1 MRKPFLNHLFKSG
14 LVVCFSIHTLFAQT
28 ENDYTYNRKSAA
40 PIDFQLAAETATK
53 AVVHVK
59 VSTSAKTVYAQN
71 PFGNGF
77 FEQFFGPQQY
87 VLPPQSGSGSG
98 VLIDQDGHIVTNY
111 HVIANAE
118 KITVTLSDGT
128 SKQAKLIGTD
138 MATDLA
144 VLKVEE
150 NNLSYLKF
158 SNSDQ
163 VKLGQ
168 WVLAIGYPLNLDVT
182 VTAGI
187 VSAKSRNI
195 GIHKNQ
201 QNAIESFIQTDAAVN
216 PGNSGG
222 ALVNSNGD
230 LVGINAAIS
239 SPTGSYA
246 GYSYAIPS
254 NIVKKVSADL
264 IQYGKVQRAFLG
276 INPKDI
282 KTASEEEIKK
292 YHLDQIQGV
301 AIVGLSKNGAAEQ
314 AGLKIGDLIQ
324 AINQV
329 KVNSVPSLL
338 EQIARYHPKDEVEI
352 SYWRDGQSKTST
364 VILKSNAET
373 TGQKELF
380 GASYRFL
387 SLQEKKQYGIN
398 NGLIITDLGNGPLAQ
413 QSNIQKGFIITA
425 INDVAIATEEQI
437 ANAINNKNFIQI
449 AGFYPGQIGNY
460 YYSFQINE

>member
-1 MRKPFLNHLFKSG
+1 MRNPILKFIFTSG
-14 LVVCFSIHTLFAQT
+14 LLYSFCISTSYAQT
-28 ENDYTYNRKSAA
+28 ENDYNYSRKSAT
-40 PIDFQLAAETATK
+40 PIDFQFAAETATK

-59 VSTSAKTVYAQN
+59 VSTSAKTVYAQS

-87 VLPPQSGSGSG
+87 ILPPQSGSGSG
-98 VLIDQDGHIVTNY
+98 VLIDADGHIVTNY
-111 HVIANAE
+111 HVIANAD
-118 KITVTLSDGT
+118 KITITLSDGT
-128 SKQAKLIGTD
+128 TKQAKIIGTD

-276 INPKDI
+276 INPIDI
-282 KTASEEEIKK
+282 KTATEEEIKK
-292 YHLDQIQGV
+292 YHLDEIQGV
-301 AIVGLSKNGAAEQ
+301 AIVGVSKSGAAEQ
-314 AGLKIGDLIQ
+314 AGLRIGDIIQ
-324 AINQV
+324 SINQV

-338 EQIARYHPKDEVEI
+338 EQIARYHPKEEVAI
-352 SYWRDGQSKTST
+352 VYWRDGQSKTSLVT
-364 VILKSNAET
+364 LKSNEENTSQQA
-373 TGQKELF
+373 LF
-380 GASYRFL
+380 GAPYRFL
-387 SLQEKKQYGIN
+387 TAQEKKQYGIN
-398 NGLIITDLGNGPLAQ
+398 NGILITDKGTGPLAQ
-413 QSNIQKGFIITA
+413 QSNIQKGFIITT
-425 INDVAIATEEQI
+425 INDLAIANEEQI
-437 ANAINNKNFIQI
+437 ATAINNKNFIQI
-449 AGFYPGQIGNY
+449 GGFYPGQRGNY

>member
-1 MRKPFLNHLFKSG
+1 MRKPFLKFIFTSG
-14 LVVCFSIHTLFAQT
+14 LLYSFCISRSYAQT
-28 ENDYTYNRKSAA
+28 ENDFNYSRKSPS

-87 VLPPQSGSGSG
+87 ILPPQSGSGSG
-98 VLIDQDGHIVTNY
+98 VLFDAEGHIVTNY
-111 HVIANAE
+111 HVIANAD

-128 SKQAKLIGTD
+128 SKEAKIIGTD

-150 NNLSYLKF
+150 TNLSYLKF

-168 WVLAIGYPLNLDVT
+168 WVLAIGYPLNLEVT

-246 GYSYAIPS
+246 GYS
-254 NIVKKVSADL
+254 
-264 IQYGKVQRAFLG
+264 
-276 INPKDI
+276 
-282 KTASEEEIKK
+282 
-292 YHLDQIQGV
+292 
-301 AIVGLSKNGAAEQ
+301 
-314 AGLKIGDLIQ
+314 
-324 AINQV
+324 
-329 KVNSVPSLL
+329 
-338 EQIARYHPKDEVEI
+338 
-352 SYWRDGQSKTST
+352 
-364 VILKSNAET
+364 
-373 TGQKELF
+373 
-380 GASYRFL
+380 
-387 SLQEKKQYGIN
+387 
-398 NGLIITDLGNGPLAQ
+398 
-413 QSNIQKGFIITA
+413 
-425 INDVAIATEEQI
+425 
-437 ANAINNKNFIQI
+437 
-449 AGFYPGQIGNY
+449 
-460 YYSFQINE
+460 